1 MDITLK
7 LTETGLFLIKIDYL
21 FTVQVILMLNDI
33 LTNIDENTFFL
44 KKCEKNSMG
53 VCDVS
58 VIISFKNPFKM
69 LSNNS

>member
-1 MDITLK
+1 
-7 LTETGLFLIKIDYL
+7 
-21 FTVQVILMLNDI
+21 MLNDI

-44 KKCEKNSMG
+44 RKCEKNSMG